1 MRIDDSTLNLAIQKF
16 EGLDFTSRVGNP
28 YTPGTVYAGEVLSAL
43 QELQTRRTQDAW
55 VRQQMLG
62 DTPTKEVQ

>member
-1 MRIDDSTLNLAIQKF
+1 MRISDPTLNLAIQKF
-16 EGLDFTSRVGNP
+16 EGLDFTSRAGNP
-28 YTPGTVYAGEVLSAL
+28 NTPGTVFAGEVLSAL

-62 DTPTKEVQ
+62 DTPTKEAR